1 MSRTVVLSISI
12 IAIFALTAVSSA
24 QAQNDHKGWR
34 VRVFAGIEGRFVED
48 DNTTFDDPT
57 FGVCSTE
64 VDGTG
69 FGFGADVERRFNKIV
84 GLDLAIGFTQLDV
97 VFAQSLTSYVS
108 ETTLDVTPIWLA
120 ANFHFVN
127 TEKLDFW
134 FGPQIAYIFW
144 SGPLVFEVPGQPD
157 FTVETENEFP
167 AIGFDFGL
175 DWWLFNK
182 GGLNFAF
189 RFVDADANT
198 SHKLPV
204 DPTFVTLGYTWKL

>member
-1 MSRTVVLSISI
+1 MSRTCVLSISI
-12 IAIFALTAVSSA
+12 TAIFVLTAVSSV
-24 QAQNDHKGWR
+24 QAQSDPKGWR
-34 VRVFAGIEGRFVED
+34 ARAFAGIVGRFVED

-57 FGVCSTE
+57 FGMCSTE

-69 FGFGADVERRFNKIV
+69 FGFGADVERRFNKYF

-127 TEKLDFW
+127 TEKFDVW
-134 FGPQIAYIFW
+134 FGPEIAYIFW
-144 SGPLVFEVPGQPD
+144 SGPLVFEVPGEED

-175 DWWLFNK
+175 DWWLLNK

>member
-1 MSRTVVLSISI
+1 MSRTRLLSISVVSI
-12 IAIFALTAVSSA
+12 LALTAVSSA
-24 QAQNDHKGWR
+24 KAQSDYNGWR
-34 VRVFAGIEGRFVED
+34 VRAFAGIVGRFVES

-57 FGVCSTE
+57 FGTSSTE

-69 FGFGADVERRFNKIV
+69 FGFGADVERRFNKLF
-84 GLDLAIGFTQLDV
+84 GLDLAMGFTQLDV

-108 ETTLDVTPIWLA
+108 QTTLDVTPIWLA
-120 ANFHFVN
+120 ANFHWVKN
-127 TEKLDFW
+127 EKLDFW
-134 FGPQIAYIFW
+134 LGPQIAYIFW
-144 SGPLVFEVPGQPD
+144 NGPLVFSVPGEED

-167 AIGFDFGL
+167 AIGFDLGL
-175 DWWLFNK
+175 DWWLMDK